1 MTLYYYETLL
11 LWISVFFYAAGAIS
25 FAVSLY
31 FKKEKALQAGT
42 YAAFAVLVPH
52 GASIALRWIQAGR
65 GPYLGYYEITTSV
78 TWIAAAFFAYLVW
91 LHPRF
96 RPAGAFVMPLLL
108 LGIGVAVMSGREI
121 QDLPAT
127 FRTYWLT
134 IHVLFAKVSVGAC
147 AVSSA
152 LGASLILKDRAE
164 RVNPG
169 GVLDRLLPPQEQ
181 LDELSYRFLAFGF
194 TFIGV
199 MIAAGAVWAKQVWGR
214 YWGWDPIETWSL
226 VAWLLYGVYLHLRV
240 AHGWRG
246 RRAAWLGISAL
257 LVLVFAL
264 WGSVLI
270 YHSIHSE
277 YIVG

>member
-1 MTLYYYETLL
+1 MNLYYWETLF
-11 LWISVFFYAAGAIS
+11 LWIAVFFYAVAAIG
-25 FAVSLY
+25 FGVSIH
-31 FKKEKALQAGT
+31 FQKEKALTAGS
-42 YAAFAVLVPH
+42 YASLAVLVPH
-52 GASIALRWIQAGR
+52 GISIALRWIQAGR

-78 TWIAAAFFAYLVW
+78 TWIAAAFYAWLVW
-91 LHPRF
+91 RHPRF
-96 RPAGAFVMPLLL
+96 RPAGVFVMPLLL

-121 QDLPAT
+121 QQLPVT

-152 LGASLILKDRAE
+152 LGASLLLKERAA
-164 RVNPG
+164 RTRPG
-169 GVLDRLLPPQEQ
+169 GLTDRLLPPQAQ
-181 LDELSYRFLAFGF
+181 LDELSYKFLAFGF

-199 MIAAGAVWAKQVWGR
+199 MIGAGAIWANQVWGR

-246 RRAAWLGISAL
+246 RRAAWLGFAAL
-257 LVLVFAL
+257 FVLIFAL

-277 YIVG
+277 YITG